1 MVKVMVDGVRGPLQE
16 LTLGRLTLAACPPM
30 AGARPPN
37 AGHAAPRPPT
47 NVLLLLCC
55 FAGLLLQLCCFLCKA
70 AGPALRGS
78 SQAPPPS
85 SCDLLLPGLL

>member
-16 LTLGRLTLAACPPM
+16 LTLGRLTLAAC
-30 AGARPPN
+30 
-37 AGHAAPRPPT
+37 PPT